1 MKSYLDYGAFTPIQV
16 AAIAALNGPDD
27 CIKEMREIYK
37 RRRDVLVESFGR
49 AGCHVPSPRAS
60 MFAWAP
66 IPDPFKS
73 LGSVEFSKL
82 LVEKADL
89 AVSPGIGFGEYG
101 EGFVR
106 IALVEN
112 EQRIRQ
118 AARNV
123 APLPRNPGRSN
134 CTTSF
139 RSPRGAKSMIET
151 LRVGVAGLGTV
162 GAALIAQVARQQEAL
177 AARCGRR
184 IEIVAVC
191 ARSRGKDRGVDL
203 KKMKWFAD
211 PVALAGAPDID
222 VFVELIG
229 GAGDPAKSAVEAA
242 LASGKSVVTANKALL
257 AKHGVK
263 LAALAE
269 KHHAALNFEAAVGGA
284 IPIVKTLR
292 EGLAGN
298 SFERIYGILN
308 GTCNYILTRMEQDKL
323 PFAECL
329 KEAQRLGY
337 AEADPSFDI
346 EGHDTAQKLAILAS
360 LAFGSKVDQ
369 RAIYVEGISSIAPAD
384 LFAADELGYRV
395 KLLGVAVKTDK
406 GIEQRVHPTM
416 VRKDSAIA
424 QVMGVTNAVTVDVE
438 GINPLTLIGPGAG
451 GAATASA
458 VLSDIGDIAR
468 GVRTAPFGRPVAR
481 LRSVRKAPMQRH
493 EGGYYIRLLARDKPG
508 TAATIA
514 KRLAQQEI
522 SLESI
527 VQRHQAHADTD
538 TKAGSVP
545 VILITYATTE
555 DAVRKALAAV
565 GRDRVISGV
574 PQVIRIEKN

>member
-1 MKSYLDYGAFTPIQV
+1 MTQ
-16 AAIAALNGPDD
+16 
-27 CIKEMREIYK
+27 
-37 RRRDVLVESFGR
+37 
-49 AGCHVPSPRAS
+49 
-60 MFAWAP
+60 
-66 IPDPFKS
+66 
-73 LGSVEFSKL
+73 
-82 LVEKADL
+82 
-89 AVSPGIGFGEYG
+89 
-101 EGFVR
+101 
-106 IALVEN
+106 
-112 EQRIRQ
+112 
-118 AARNV
+118 
-123 APLPRNPGRSN
+123 PL
-134 CTTSF
+134 
-139 RSPRGAKSMIET
+139 K
-151 LRVGVAGLGTV
+151 VGVAGLGTV
-162 GAALIAQVARQQEAL
+162 GAALIAQVTRQQEAL
-177 AARCGRR
+177 AARCGRG
-184 IEIVAVC
+184 IEIVAVS
-191 ARSRGKDRGVDL
+191 ARSKGKERGVDL

-211 PVALAGAPDID
+211 PVALAREPGID

-257 AKHGVK
+257 AKHGIK

-308 GTCNYILTRMEQDKL
+308 GTCNYILTKMEQEKL

-337 AEADPSFDI
+337 AEADPTFDV

-360 LAFGSKVDQ
+360 LAFGTKVDQ
-369 RAIYVEGISSIAPAD
+369 SAIYVEGISSIAPAD
-384 LFAADELGYRV
+384 LAAADELGYRV
-395 KLLGVAVKTDK
+395 KLLGVAVKTPK

-424 QVMGVTNAVTVDVE
+424 QVMGVTNAVTVDAV
-438 GINPLTLIGPGAG
+438 GINPLTLVGPGAG

-458 VLSDIGDIAR
+458 VLTDIGDVAR
-468 GVRTAPFGRPVAR
+468 GVRTAPFGRPTAR
-481 LRSVRKAPMQRH
+481 LTSVRKAPMQRH
-493 EGGYYIRLLARDKPG
+493 EGGYYIRLQARDKPG

-514 KRLAQQEI
+514 KRLAEQEI

-527 VQRHQAHADTD
+527 VQRHPKGAADSEKTN
-538 TKAGSVP
+538 GSVP
-545 VILITYATTE
+545 VILITYATSE

-565 GRDRVISGV
+565 GRDRVISGR